1 MKTKDINEL
10 RTQLIGFEN
19 DVTEAITVELK
30 RLGRIVKAEEFTFI
44 PFREYIQPYI
54 DAIRLDNEKIIVD
67 TSFAD
72 TSTKYFCDLVSD
84 NEIDH
89 WDMIALLGL
98 LQQKEK

>member
-1 MKTKDINEL
+1 MKTKGINEL
-10 RTQLIGFEN
+10 STQLIGFEN
-19 DVTEAITVELK
+19 DVREAITSELK
-30 RLGRIVKAEEFTFI
+30 RLGRIVTVGEFVFI
-44 PFREYIQPYI
+44 PFREDIQPYI
-54 DAIRLDNEKIIVD
+54 KTIRLDNEEIIVD

-72 TSTKYFCDLVSD
+72 TTTKYFCNMVSD